1 MIGLQSLAE
10 RKTYETNLLEF
21 PLTNSVVRTQLKI
34 TMMIWMVLVF
44 GLISVAIRVEADDY
58 NWGSCPKVEPVPDF
72 NFEKVYISYS
82 QT

>member
-1 MIGLQSLAE
+1 
-10 RKTYETNLLEF
+10 
-21 PLTNSVVRTQLKI
+21 
-34 TMMIWMVLVF
+34 MMIWMVLVF

-58 NWGSCPKVEPVPDF
+58 YMGSCPKVEPVPDF